1 MKRQGL
7 LALLLMVLLSA
18 CGGQATPT
26 STANPTAEASAVAQ
40 ATSEPVAGNDEKP
53 FAGATLDV
61 MSHDSFNISADV
73 LAEFEAETGATV
85 RLLESGDTGS
95 ALNRAILSKETPLA
109 DVFFGIDNTFLS
121 RALSAEIF
129 EPYDAPALAQIP
141 DRFKLDPQNR
151 LLPVDYGY
159 IAINYDV
166 SYLRENNLSVPS
178 TLEELVQPEWK
189 DLLVVEN
196 PATSSPGL
204 AFMLATVAHFGTD
217 GDYTWLNYWQDLK
230 ANGVLVADSWDDAY
244 YTYFSGSS
252 GEGSYPLVV
261 SYATSPAAEVFYSET
276 ELTEAPTANLMAGNF
291 LQVEFAGVFA
301 NAKQPEL
308 ARRFIDYM
316 LSPRFQEDIPLQM
329 FVYPVLPEAKLPEV
343 FEQYAEV
350 PDQPVALSSDEID
363 QNREAWIEA
372 WTQIMLR

>member
-217 GDYTWLNYWQDLK
+217 GDYTWLNYWQELK